1 MLKRLCLILNVLLV
15 LSLSTSAQDR
25 TISELF
31 NETERDTSWVKDLV
45 INCYVH
51 YVHERSLDSLDI
63 LAGIISE
70 ESERLDYYWGKFHG
84 MGLKGEALVNNYPDS
99 TIYYTKQGIKVIPPE
114 DNSLRA
120 VAYYNMAITFNR
132 FHHYDS
138 ALAYLEQVIDISEQR
153 QAAEMLADTYHFI
166 GIITRSRSDYARALK
181 YEIRALSSYE
191 MVGDSARMVSA
202 MENIGVTY
210 DNLKD
215 YEKAYKYITGAIA
228 MAQEMDEREG
238 RAFSIAPLVSN
249 NLGRLLIKL
258 KRYDEAFE
266 TLRESVVLHQV
277 DTNKPCALQYPYYN
291 LGNAFLI
298 TEQLDSAKHYLNKA
312 LELANSC
319 INYYVQSL
327 ASHDLGELN
336 YKEGNKAT
344 AKRFFKQAL
353 EGAEKRTAYTN
364 EYIDAAYK
372 LYIMYKEEDNLP
384 IALQYH
390 EEWTTAKDSLY
401 NTETALDMA
410 RLEIEYDFDREKRAL
425 IAQQEQE
432 QVALENE
439 LNRQKIIQWA
449 SMAVILLVLILA
461 INFFLSLRRK
471 KKANEVIGLQ
481 NQELQKLSGFKE
493 GLTNMIAHDMK
504 NSLNTILGI
513 DHEGDQITRKKVNRI
528 KLAGTNILNL
538 VTNMLD
544 VQKFEEAKV
553 QLNPER
559 SSLASLFEYAQAQ
572 VTPLLQEKSIR
583 LEVRQPELIHVE
595 VDPEI
600 ICRVLI
606 NLLTNAIKFSDNG
619 QAVVLKASLE
629 SDSPSPCLTIAV
641 SDTGVGI
648 DAETLPFIFDKFHQT
663 EARSSGNAPS
673 TGLGLTFCKL
683 AVEAHQGT
691 IEAVST
697 QGKGTT
703 VSFTIP
709 IQEDLHISGSL
720 NHTEE
725 PESSEARNPIS
736 EEEWATLSRYAAAM
750 KGHQIHEIKKLKE
763 ILAALENE
771 GLESEW
777 QKEIWSAIL
786 YGDKERY
793 QELLGQMN

>member
-31 NETERDTSWVKDLV
+31 NETKRDTSWVKDLV

-84 MGLKGEALVNNYPDS
+84 LGLKGEAIVNNYPDS

-114 DNSLRA
+114 DDALRA

-132 FHHYDS
+132 FQQYDS

-153 QAAEMLADTYHFI
+153 QAVDMLADTYRFI
-166 GIITRSRSDYARALK
+166 GIITRSRTDYARALR
-181 YEIRALSSYE
+181 YEMRALSSYE
-191 MVGDSARMVSA
+191 MIGDSARMVDA
-202 MENIGVTY
+202 MESIGVTY

-215 YEKAYKYITGAIA
+215 YHKAYEFTTRAIA
-228 MAQEMDEREG
+228 MAQEIDEREG
-238 RAFSIAPLVSN
+238 RTFRIAHLTSN

-266 TLRESVVLHQV
+266 TLRESVVLHGENPNN
-277 DTNKPCALQYPYYN
+277 TCTLQYPYYN
-291 LGNAFLI
+291 LGNIFLL
-298 TEQLDSAKHYLNKA
+298 TGGLDSAKHYLNKA
-312 LELANSC
+312 LSLSDSC
-319 INYYVQSL
+319 TNYYIESL

-336 YKEGNKAT
+336 YKEGKKAT
-344 AKRFFKQAL
+344 AKRFFKRAL
-353 EGAEKRTAYTN
+353 EGAEKRTGYTN
-364 EYIDAAYK
+364 EYIDAAHK
-372 LYIMYKEEDNLP
+372 LYTMYKEEGNMP
-384 IALQYH
+384 VALQYH
-390 EEWTTAKDSLY
+390 EEWTTARDSLY

-425 IAQQEQE
+425 IARQEQE
-432 QVALENE
+432 QLTLENE
-439 LNRQKIIQWA
+439 LNRQRIIQWA
-449 SMAVILLVLILA
+449 SMAVILLVLMLA
-461 INFFLSLRRK
+461 INFFISLRRK
-471 KKANEVIGLQ
+471 KKANELIGLQ

-513 DHEGDQITRKKVNRI
+513 DHEGEQITAKKVNRI

-559 SSLASLFEYAQAQ
+559 SSLASLFEYAQTQ

-583 LEVRQPELIHVE
+583 LDVQLPGPIHVE

-600 ICRVLI
+600 ISRVLI
-606 NLLTNAIKFSDNG
+606 NLLTNAIKFSANG
-619 QAVVLKASLE
+619 QTIVLKASLQQ
-629 SDSPSPCLTIAV
+629 DSPTSRLRIAV
-641 SDTGVGI
+641 SDSGVGI
-648 DAETLPFIFDKFHQT
+648 EAKALPFIFDKFHQT
-663 EARSSGNAPS
+663 EARAAGRAPS

-683 AVEAHQGT
+683 AIEAHQGM
-691 IEAVST
+691 IEATST
-697 QGKGTT
+697 VGKGTT
-703 VSFTIP
+703 VSFAIP
-709 IQEDLHISGSL
+709 IKEGISESGSPS
-720 NHTEE
+720 HAEETEHMDTK
-725 PESSEARNPIS
+725 SSFSAEDQAII
-736 EEEWATLSRYAAAM
+736 SRYAADM
-750 KGHQIHEIKKLKE
+750 KGLQIHEIKKLKE
-763 ILAALENE
+763 LLTALENE

-777 QKEIWSAIL
+777 QKDLWSAIL

-793 QELLGQMN
+793 QELLDKVC